1 MITEVSDINETI
13 KRLEPVLEKVSSILS
28 NVETITGTMA
38 EKKSLLEMAISDQE
52 AIEAV
57 HETLKNTRQIT
68 ADASSL
74 LMRTGEE
81 LYGPEGIKPE
91 VVNVLREV
99 VINLRKTEVVMDNI
113 IKVSANAARSTKDL
127 EMLRKD
133 IDRAVYSI
141 NVLIDEVNRKI
152 PFQSEKRWSCRR

>member
-1 MITEVSDINETI
+1 
-13 KRLEPVLEKVSSILS
+13 
-28 NVETITGTMA
+28 
-38 EKKSLLEMAISDQE
+38 
-52 AIEAV
+52 
-57 HETLKNTRQIT
+57 
-68 ADASSL
+68 
-74 LMRTGEE
+74 MRTGEE